1 MSCKVCP
8 DYAKDYKNEFLFIRG
23 IDKCFEYFLK
33 NLDRATSGVFK
44 NRVGKINKFL
54 DDFDKLLLPNKPLNE
69 IDENDVINSVNI
81 LDELISVTEFY
92 VNDYY
97 VFDQVAFVE
106 NVDKEFPGWTKLV
119 ETINLFHSKF
129 KMVNKYN
136 SFKIIKYDES
146 DDEIVEP
153 YDPVVVC
160 LSEESDDEIY

>member
-69 IDENDVINSVNI
+69 IDENDVINSVN
-81 LDELISVTEFY
+81 LLEQLSEFTDYY
-92 VNDYY
+92 VNDQWE
-97 VFDQVAFVE
+97 FDLVAFV
-106 NVDKEFPGWTKLV
+106 KKR
-119 ETINLFHSKF
+119 SR
-129 KMVNKYN
+129 
-136 SFKIIKYDES
+136 
-146 DDEIVEP
+146 
-153 YDPVVVC
+153 
-160 LSEESDDEIY
+160 